1 MEDKEILEISAKIER
16 DFEKSLS
23 EHKPFCEEIN
33 KMMADNDWNIKI
45 VERKT
50 ELSSKVCREMLQP
63 NRNPNIKTVISFC
76 IGFRL
81 SLTRTEHLLKSAG
94 LAFDLSNKVHH
105 IYYHLIILNTY
116 KKIDIIYC
124 NKIIKARGI
133 TKIDDFLGSHS
144 REEKIE
150 TI

>member
-33 KMMADNDWNIKI
+33 EMMADNDWNIRI
-45 VERKT
+45 VERRT
-50 ELSSKVCREMLQP
+50 GLSNKVCREMLQS
-63 NRNPNIKTVISFC
+63 NRNPNMKTVISFC
-76 IGFRL
+76 IGFIL
-81 SLTRTEHLLKSAG
+81 SLTRTEHLLKCAG

-105 IYYHLIILNTY
+105 TYYHLIILNNY
-116 KKIDIIYC
+116 KKIDIENC
-124 NKIIKARGI
+124 NRILKARGI
-133 TKIDDFLGSHS
+133 IKVDDFLGSHS
-144 REEKIE
+144 RDEKVE